1 MSQCS
6 NFDSARSINN
16 VNNANAQKISAASVQ
31 PEIVINEVED
41 GQNKENNS
49 VAEMKPTFR
58 QLFNFLA
65 FIDCSCITTMKNSW
79 IIFLYW
85 IIGEYSATKIHFFPW
100 RRKNCEKVSLYFS
113 LSGEKFQILGG
124 KSIKIGI
131 FWVKSFPHSYSFPPP
146 RYFYLAEYSPM
157 SEMLRVFIFWYCLAD
172 FQPFN
177 V

>member
-1 MSQCS
+1 MSPCS

-65 FIDCSCITTMKNSW
+65 FIDCSCITRMKNSW
-79 IIFLYW
+79 IYFLYW

-100 RRKNCEKVSLYFS
+100 RRKNCEKVSPYFS
-113 LSGEKFQILGG
+113 LSGVEKFPNLHIFG
-124 KSIKIGI
+124 KNFSRLALFWQKFAIWGKIANFRG
-131 FWVKSFPHSYSFPPP
+131 
-146 RYFYLAEYSPM
+146 
-157 SEMLRVFIFWYCLAD
+157 
-172 FQPFN
+172 
-177 V
+177 

>member
-1 MSQCS
+1 MSPCS

-65 FIDCSCITTMKNSW
+65 FIDCSCITRMKNSW
-79 IIFLYW
+79 IYFLYW
-85 IIGEYSATKIHFFPW
+85 IIGEYSALPQKFI
-100 RRKNCEKVSLYFS
+100 FS
-113 LSGEKFQILGG
+113 PGGEKIVKKFPSIFHFQG
-124 KSIKIGI
+124 
-131 FWVKSFPHSYSFPPP
+131 WKSF
-146 RYFYLAEYSPM
+146 L
-157 SEMLRVFIFWYCLAD
+157 I
-172 FQPFN
+172 
-177 V
+177 

>member
-1 MSQCS
+1 MSPCS

-65 FIDCSCITTMKNSW
+65 FIDCSCITRMKNSW
-79 IIFLYW
+79 IYFLYW

-113 LSGEKFQILGG
+113 LSGVEKFPNLHFFGRNFSKYHFYWENLQILGG
-124 KSIKIGI
+124 KLIKIGI
-131 FWVKSFPHSYSFPPP
+131 FGV
-146 RYFYLAEYSPM
+146 
-157 SEMLRVFIFWYCLAD
+157 
-172 FQPFN
+172 
-177 V
+177 